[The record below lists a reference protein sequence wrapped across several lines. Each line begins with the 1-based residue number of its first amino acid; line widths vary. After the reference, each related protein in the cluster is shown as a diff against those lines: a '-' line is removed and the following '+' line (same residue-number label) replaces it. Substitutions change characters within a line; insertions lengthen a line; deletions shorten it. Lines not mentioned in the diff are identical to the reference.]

1 MTVLYIYSHEKV
13 NFDFGLRK
21 MKLGG
26 GDCALIETDYGAT
39 FKVYVSRMA
48 KKISFNRV
56 FFVKAISLEVLKKR
70 QNRLF

>member
-1 MTVLYIYSHEKV
+1 
-13 NFDFGLRK
+13 

-48 KKISFNRV
+48 RKSPSTGC
-56 FFVKAISLEVLKKR
+56 SL
-70 QNRLF
+70 